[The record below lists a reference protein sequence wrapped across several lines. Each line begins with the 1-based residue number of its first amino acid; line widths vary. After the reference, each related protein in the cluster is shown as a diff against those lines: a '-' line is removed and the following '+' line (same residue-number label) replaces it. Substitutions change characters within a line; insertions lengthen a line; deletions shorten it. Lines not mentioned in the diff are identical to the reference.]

1 MHLAARRRATQ
12 RPETFMMMTKRS
24 ISTSAF
30 ALAAGLALP
39 LAASAQDSASSCDL
53 NPDGLVSKLEFLEA
67 LGHPYDNAMTK
78 AKQMPAADQ
87 GKVIKGTGMTNAGL
101 EWFLRDSMCG
111 LVP

>member
-1 MHLAARRRATQ
+1 
-12 RPETFMMMTKRS
+12 MMMTKRS

-67 LGHPYDNAMTK
+67 LGHPYDNAMAK

-111 LVP
+111 LGP